1 MTTENI
7 GPLETI
13 SHKGSSVFIYKTPT
27 TKNGKTYEGH
37 TLIYTEGG
45 KRKRRFVTKLTKA
58 RTTAKTIAQ
67 QLSQGTGHVQALSP
81 SEIADY
87 AAAMKILRQFP
98 ECSLASVCQQYSEAV
113 LQLGSHGTLRDAVAT
128 HIRISES
135 TKLPEIKVE
144 DLISQFIDEKGKEG
158 LSDFYLVDIENKLNR
173 FSSAFRCYISSIQP
187 EEISNWISK
196 EATGRNANNL
206 RSSISTLFSFARD
219 KGYLPRERIH
229 AAKLVKKKK
238 ENSPPIG
245 IYTPEEIRRILAATD
260 KRFIPALAIAAFA
273 GLRSSEI
280 FRLEWESV
288 KLERGHISLD
298 ANKTKTATRRIVP
311 ILPVLS
317 AWLKDHQKTMGRICP
332 EYARLNNLTRQYAS
346 VCEKAGVAVKR
357 NAFRHSFASY
367 RLAQVESADK
377 VALEMGNSPRK
388 LFTNYRELVTKEEA
402 EEWFC
407 SHSTLL
413 KPPTP
418 SPRSKKSRSQSG
430 TPKTAQSPKRKAK
443 PPRAKKRGSR
453 T

>member
-1 MTTENI
+1 MENN
-7 GPLETI
+7 GPLETV
-13 SHKGSSVFIYKTPT
+13 SHKGSSVFIYRTPT
-27 TKNGKTYEGH
+27 IKNGKTYEGH
-37 TLIYTEGG
+37 TLIYTESG
-45 KRKRRFVTKLTKA
+45 KRKRRFVAKLSKA
-58 RTTAKTIAQ
+58 RSTAKTIAQ
-67 QLSQGTGHVQALSP
+67 QLSEGTGHVQALSP
-81 SEIADY
+81 AEIADY
-87 AAAMKILRQFP
+87 TAAMKILRQFP

-135 TKLPEIKVE
+135 TKFPEIKVE
-144 DLISQFIDEKGKEG
+144 DLITLFIEEKGKEG
-158 LSDFYLVDIENKLNR
+158 LSDFYLVDIENKLKR
-173 FSSAFRCYISSIQP
+173 FASSFRCYISSIQA

-196 EATGRNANNL
+196 QATGRNANNL
-206 RSSISTLFSFARD
+206 RSAISTLFSFARD

-245 IYTPEEIRRILAATD
+245 IYTPEEIRKILGAAD

-317 AWLKDHQKTMGRICP
+317 AWLKDHKKTTGRICP

-346 VCEKAGVAVKR
+346 VCEKAGVAVQR
-357 NAFRHSFASY
+357 NGFRHSFASY

-388 LFTNYRELVTKEEA
+388 LFTNYRELVTKEDA
-402 EEWFC
+402 EEWFS
-407 SHSTLL
+407 SHKTLL
-413 KPPTP
+413 KPAIP
-418 SPRSKKSRSQSG
+418 SPKARTKRSNTDPLKTSDSQ
-430 TPKTAQSPKRKAK
+430 KRKSPKH
-443 PPRAKKRGSR
+443 PIAKKKG
-453 T
+453 